1 MAFHSP
7 LKSRCSWPVM
17 AYSVQGCELAW
28 KSPLSVRLLATENNA
43 EFIEKVKQNWEIVNN
58 NSSRLTT
65 LRSRKIG
72 AEHPI
77 RVQKL
82 HSGRKQLT
90 LSVGQG

>member
-1 MAFHSP
+1 
-7 LKSRCSWPVM
+7 M
-17 AYSVQGCELAW
+17 AYSVQGCELLG
-28 KSPLSVRLLATENNA
+28 SPLSLLDYLPLKTMLSLSR
-43 EFIEKVKQNWEIVNN
+43 KLKQNWEIMNN

-82 HSGRKQLT
+82 HSGRKQLV
-90 LSVGQG
+90 LSVGQGCKVIN